1 MKISPIEKAKAQKQ
15 PTQAV
20 ILEAVGTLQFI
31 SASLLTFVMTG
42 LLHTQ
47 LGVLGTVIGLFV
59 GVGLGLSASILCF
72 ALARIVTDLNAVRWN
87 SDGYAVQDSAQLI
100 QSLNRLNANIERIA
114 GAPSPEPEAP
124 EAVES
129 VQEPEP
135 QPEPQPVQANVAAS
149 AKGFQLSSTA
159 VKILLIFLAILII
172 GLVVAAVSVVRN
184 GL

>member
-1 MKISPIEKAKAQKQ
+1 MKISPIEKARAQKQ

-20 ILEAVGTLQFI
+20 ILEAIGTLQFI
-31 SASLLTFVMTG
+31 SASLLTFIMTG

-87 SDGYAVQDSAQLI
+87 SDGYAVQDSAKLV
-100 QSLNRLNANIERIA
+100 QSLNRLNANIERLA
-114 GAPSPEPEAP
+114 GGPAQ
-124 EAVES
+124 EAVEYA
-129 VQEPEP
+129 QEPEP
-135 QPEPQPVQANVAAS
+135 QPEPQPVRATVSAS

-172 GLVVAAVSVVRN
+172 GLVVAAVYVVRN

>member
-1 MKISPIEKAKAQKQ
+1 MKISPVEKARAQKQ

-87 SDGYAVQDSAQLI
+87 SDGYAVQDSAQLV
-100 QSLNRLNANIERIA
+100 QSLNRLNANLERLA
-114 GAPSPEPEAP
+114 GSPAPEP
-124 EAVES
+124 VEYA
-129 VQEPEP
+129 QEPEP
-135 QPEPQPVQANVAAS
+135 IPAPIPEPAEAAP
-149 AKGFQLSSTA
+149 GFQLSGVMKKTLYVLAGLLVIA
-159 VKILLIFLAILII
+159 VILMGLAVMGKL
-172 GLVVAAVSVVRN
+172 G
-184 GL
+184 

>member
-1 MKISPIEKAKAQKQ
+1 MKISPIEKARAQKQ

-87 SDGYAVQDSAQLI
+87 SDGYAVQDSVQLV
-100 QSLNRLNANIERIA
+100 QSLNRLNANIERLA
-114 GAPSPEPEAP
+114 GAPAPETETP

-135 QPEPQPVQANVAAS
+135 IPAPAPIPEPAEAAP
-149 AKGFQLSSTA
+149 GFQISGAMKKTLYVLAGLLVIA
-159 VKILLIFLAILII
+159 VILMGLAVMGKL
-172 GLVVAAVSVVRN
+172 A
-184 GL
+184 

>member
-1 MKISPIEKAKAQKQ
+1 MKISSVEKAKAQKQ

-124 EAVES
+124 AAVES
-129 VQEPEP
+129 VQEPDP
-135 QPEPQPVQANVAAS
+135 VPAPAPIPEPSEVAA
-149 AKGFQLSSTA
+149 GFQLGGA
-159 VKILLIFLAILII
+159 MKKLLYVLAAL
-172 GLVVAAVSVVRN
+172 LVVAVILMGLAVM
-184 GL
+184 GKLA

>member
-1 MKISPIEKAKAQKQ
+1 MKISSVEKARAQKQ

-31 SASLLTFVMTG
+31 SASLLTFVLTG

-87 SDGYAVQDSAQLI
+87 SDGYAVQDSVQLI
-100 QSLNRLNANIERIA
+100 QSLNRLNANIERLA
-114 GAPSPEPEAP
+114 GGPAP
-124 EAVES
+124 EAVEYD
-129 VQEPEP
+129 QQPEPEPEP
-135 QPEPQPVQANVAAS
+135 QPVRATVAAS

-172 GLVVAAVSVVRN
+172 GLVVAAVFVVRN